1 MLAKLFRIAGL
12 ALVVAVVSSCT
23 QETSRPAIHAL
34 SGDSAAVVPFGD
46 TLFFLYGSQGAVN
59 AVQRARAVSENIVI
73 LQNDPFF
80 NADSLRVVVAG
91 KNYNIVHKGKI
102 IVSVTDEQAQ
112 RLNRHPLNL
121 AEGYCRKVA
130 MSIKSETKREGT
142 LWLSVLLR
150 IGLGLLLLFATYFA
164 IKYLNIWHRYLR
176 GWVRKQKRKTPPV
189 LHKWIDA
196 GTQTKVLLLLLRVLR
211 LVLILLV
218 LYICLFAFFRLF
230 PATIWLSDTL
240 LGYILNPLKSAAID
254 VWHYIP
260 HLFAIIIIVII
271 FRFVTTAI
279 RTVSKRIEDG
289 TIVIKG
295 FFPDWTKPTFNI
307 IRVVLFVFMFILI
320 FPHLPNSESNV
331 FQGVSVF
338 MGLLLSL
345 GSTSFIGNLIAGLVI
360 TYMRPFQTGDC
371 IKMGDN
377 FGNVIEKSSL
387 VTRIKTTKNEVVTI
401 PNSIIMSTQT
411 INYTNSAQQYGLIL
425 HSKITMGYS
434 VPWRKVHELLIE
446 AGLATPHVLQEP
458 KPFVLQVALD
468 DFYVEYE
475 INIYTNNANEIPQI
489 YSALNKNIQDIF
501 AKAEIELVM
510 PHVLETREGPKVE
523 YPVKTA

>member
-1 MLAKLFRIAGL
+1 MAKLLKIAGFAL
-12 ALVVAVVSSCT
+12 AAAVVLSCT
-23 QETSRPAIHAL
+23 RDIPRSAVYAGR
-34 SGDSAAVVPFGD
+34 DSAAVVPFGD
-46 TLFFLYGSQGAVN
+46 TLFFLYGHQGAVS
-59 AVQRARAVSENIVI
+59 AQQRARAVAENIII

-80 NADSLRVVVAG
+80 DVDSLRVTTANN
-91 KNYNIVHKGKI
+91 NYNIVHRGKI
-102 IVSVTDEQAQ
+102 IVSITAEQVQ
-112 RLNRHPLNL
+112 RLHRHPSDLTEEYSN
-121 AEGYCRKVA
+121 KIVVA
-130 MSIKSETKREGT
+130 IQNETERENVLWVSILVR
-142 LWLSVLLR
+142 V
-150 IGLGLLLLFATYFA
+150 GLGLLLLLMTYFA
-164 IKYLNIWHRYLR
+164 IKYINRLYRYLR
-176 GWVRKQKRKTPPV
+176 VWIRKQTNKTFV
-189 LHKWIDA
+189 SLRKWIDA
-196 GTQTKVLLLLLRVLR
+196 GTQIKALLVLLRVLR
-211 LVLILLV
+211 LVLVLLV
-218 LYICLFAFFRLF
+218 LYIFLFALFRLF
-230 PATIWLSDTL
+230 PSTIWLSNTL
-240 LGYILNPLKSAAID
+240 LGYIVHPLKNAAVA

-260 HLFAIIIIVII
+260 HLVAIIIIVII
-271 FRFVTTAI
+271 FRFVIKTI
-279 RTVSKRIEDG
+279 RVVSKRIENG
-289 TIVIKG
+289 TVVIKG
-295 FFPDWTKPTFNI
+295 FYSDWTKPTFNI
-307 IRVVLFVFMFILI
+307 IRVLLFVFMFILI
-320 FPHLPNSESNV
+320 FPHIPHSESNV

-338 MGLLLSL
+338 FGLLLSL